1 MFDDLYFSYIKIN
14 PSYKNCLVCKKWHNN
29 LKEILKI
36 RKADFYENLLD
47 DLIKSKCYYEYD
59 EYDEYIRYDEYDND
73 VNNKI
78 LYNAYNKMI
87 DNTIE
92 LIVNDNIRDIFKN
105 KLIIKYNNISILYS
119 KYNGI
124 IYNIVDSSIA
134 KEQKEYK
141 RILKKY
147 YNINYL

>member
-1 MFDDLYFSYIKIN
+1 
-14 PSYKNCLVCKKWHNN
+14 
-29 LKEILKI
+29 LKELLKI
-36 RKADFYENLLD
+36 KKANFYENLLD

-59 EYDEYIRYDEYDND
+59 EYDEYIRYDDNE

-78 LYNAYNKMI
+78 LYNAYNKI
-87 DNTIE
+87 INNTLE
-92 LIVNDNIRDIFKN
+92 LIINDSIREIFKT
-105 KLIIKYNNISILYS
+105 KMIIKYNNISKLYS

-124 IYNIVDSSIA
+124 IYNIDDSSIA

-147 YNINYL
+147 YNIHYL

>member
-1 MFDDLYFSYIKIN
+1 MFDDLYFSYIKIT
-14 PSYKNCLVCKKWHNN
+14 PSYKNCLVCKKWRDN
-29 LKEILKI
+29 LKELLKI
-36 RKADFYENLLD
+36 KKANFYENLLD

-59 EYDEYIRYDEYDND
+59 EYDEYIRYDDNE

-78 LYNAYNKMI
+78 LYNAYNKI
-87 DNTIE
+87 INNTLE
-92 LIVNDNIRDIFKN
+92 LIINDSIREIFKT
-105 KLIIKYNNISILYS
+105 KMIIKYNNISKLYS

-124 IYNIVDSSIA
+124 IYNIDDSSIA

-147 YNINYL
+147 YNIHYL